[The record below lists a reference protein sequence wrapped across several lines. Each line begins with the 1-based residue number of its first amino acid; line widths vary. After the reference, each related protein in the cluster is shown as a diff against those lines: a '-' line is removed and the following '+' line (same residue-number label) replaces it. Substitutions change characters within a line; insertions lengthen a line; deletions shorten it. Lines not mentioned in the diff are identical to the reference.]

1 MRVVHEDHVFIYHE
15 KAVNGSQFHAGRYD
29 GLGVSEG
36 LIVRVELFEVG
47 EGRFEEGFGEDRN
60 IGMFVMLDEE
70 SGSAGD
76 GVLVSLQK
84 EEQFFFGLELQR
96 VAECKRVL
104 HIK

>member
-1 MRVVHEDHVFIYHE
+1 
-15 KAVNGSQFHAGRYD
+15 
-29 GLGVSEG
+29 
-36 LIVRVELFEVG
+36 
-47 EGRFEEGFGEDRN
+47 
-60 IGMFVMLDEE
+60 MLDEE